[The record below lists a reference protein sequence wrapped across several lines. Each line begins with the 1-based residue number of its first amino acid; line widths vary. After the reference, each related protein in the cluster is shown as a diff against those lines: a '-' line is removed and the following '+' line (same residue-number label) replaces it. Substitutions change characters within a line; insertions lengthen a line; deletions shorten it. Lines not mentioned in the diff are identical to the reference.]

1 MKKDLQSNSANTD
14 TEGTISVRIKRVE
27 IKENLWAL
35 GLGTKQTVFDNE
47 VSVLG
52 EVWLYFHFYL
62 VNYIITPFV
71 SILYQIY
78 RNCWCNPG
86 F

>member
-14 TEGTISVRIKRVE
+14 TGGTISVRIKRVE
-27 IKENLWAL
+27 IKENLRAL

-52 EVWLYFHFYL
+52 EV
-62 VNYIITPFV
+62 
-71 SILYQIY
+71 
-78 RNCWCNPG
+78 
-86 F
+86 

>member
-27 IKENLWAL
+27 IKENLRAL

-78 RNCWCNPG
+78 RNC
-86 F
+86 